1 MKKKKTGQAK
11 VVDMRLEGFVDWT
24 NLRVSKSA
32 EMYGLISS
40 FAARMC
46 KQAASAQGETAPGSE
61 VPSGNRPK
69 LSGQDE
75 EA

>member
-1 MKKKKTGQAK
+1 M
-11 VVDMRLEGFVDWT
+11 DWT
-24 NLRVSKSA
+24 NMGVSKSA
-32 EMYGLISS
+32 EMYGLVSS

-61 VPSGNRPK
+61 VPGGNRSK